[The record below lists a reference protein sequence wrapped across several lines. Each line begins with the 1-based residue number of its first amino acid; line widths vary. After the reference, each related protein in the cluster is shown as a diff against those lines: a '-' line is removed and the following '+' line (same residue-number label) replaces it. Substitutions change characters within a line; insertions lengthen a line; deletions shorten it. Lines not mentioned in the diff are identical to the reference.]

1 MKNKI
6 ILSTDTMLG
15 YGLDMIFDMAKKCGY
30 DGIDLAISKGFD
42 AWNENYVKSLV
53 KKYELPIYSV
63 QTSSLLN
70 SKEMNKV
77 LDLCEATDCDQI
89 TINAPK
95 FFDFKSYSFI
105 ANNISEYQT
114 QNPALHFAIINPE
127 DTNVFALPIPAYRFS
142 NVVDII
148 KKYGCNLALD
158 IANMNVDDLE
168 TIFVNKL
175 DDFAPYLALIYIS
188 DKSQSG
194 QPHLLPWEWILK
206 LPAFFK
212 KVRKAGYI
220 RPFSVKLSLS
230 KEELADGDKI
240 EMLLTRAREFIQ
252 RYGEE

>member
-158 IANMNVDDLE
+158 IANMNTDDLE

-194 QPHLLPWEWILK
+194 QPHLLP
-206 LPAFFK
+206 
-212 KVRKAGYI
+212 
-220 RPFSVKLSLS
+220 
-230 KEELADGDKI
+230 
-240 EMLLTRAREFIQ
+240 
-252 RYGEE
+252 

>member
-53 KKYELPIYSV
+53 KKYELPVYSV

-77 LDLCEATDCDQI
+77 LDLCEATDCDAV

-105 ANNISEYQT
+105 SQNIKIRIQLCIFLLSI
-114 QNPALHFAIINPE
+114 LKIRMCSLCRF
-127 DTNVFALPIPAYRFS
+127 LPI
-142 NVVDII
+142 
-148 KKYGCNLALD
+148 ALV
-158 IANMNVDDLE
+158 M
-168 TIFVNKL
+168 
-175 DDFAPYLALIYIS
+175 
-188 DKSQSG
+188 
-194 QPHLLPWEWILK
+194 
-206 LPAFFK
+206 
-212 KVRKAGYI
+212 
-220 RPFSVKLSLS
+220 
-230 KEELADGDKI
+230 
-240 EMLLTRAREFIQ
+240 
-252 RYGEE
+252 

>member
-30 DGIDLAISKGFD
+30 DGVDLAISKGFD
-42 AWNENYVKSLV
+42 AWNEGYVKNLV
-53 KKYELPIYSV
+53 KKYELPIYAV

-77 LDLCEATDCDQI
+77 LDLCEATDCDLI

-105 ANNISEYQT
+105 SNNISEYQN

-158 IANMNVDDLE
+158 IANMNTDDLE

-175 DDFAPYLALIYIS
+175 DDFAPYLALIYVS
-188 DKSQSG
+188 DKSKSG
-194 QPHLLPWEWILK
+194 IPHLLPGEGILK
-206 LPAFFK
+206 LSNFFK
-212 KVRKAGYI
+212 KVKKAGYL
-220 RPFSVKLSLS
+220 RPFSVKLNLT
-230 KEELADGDKI
+230 KEELADADKI
-240 EMLLTRAREFIQ
+240 EMLLIKAREYIE
-252 RYGEE
+252 RYQE

>member
-6 ILSTDTMLG
+6 LLSTDTMLG
-15 YGLDMIFDMAKKCGY
+15 YGLDMIFDMAKRCGY

-42 AWNENYVKSLV
+42 AWNENYVKTLV
-53 KKYELPIYSV
+53 KKYELPVYSV

-77 LDLCEATDCDQI
+77 LDLCEATDCDSI

-105 ANNISEYQT
+105 SNNISEYQN
-114 QNPALHFAIINPE
+114 QNPALHFSIINPE

-158 IANMNVDDLE
+158 IANMNSEDLE
-168 TIFVNKL
+168 NIFINKL
-175 DDFAPYLALIYIS
+175 DDFAPYLSLIYIS
-188 DKSQSG
+188 DKSKSG
-194 QPHLLPWEWILK
+194 VPHLLPGEWILK
-206 LPAFFK
+206 LPNFFK
-212 KVRKAGYI
+212 KVRKAGYL
-220 RPFSVKLSLS
+220 RPFSVKLTLS
-230 KEELADGDKI
+230 KEELADADKI
-240 EMLLTRAREFIQ
+240 EILLTKAREFIQ
-252 RYGEE
+252 RYGE

>member
-42 AWNENYVKSLV
+42 AWNVNYVKSLV

-158 IANMNVDDLE
+158 IANMNADDLE

-194 QPHLLPWEWILK
+194 QPHLLP
-206 LPAFFK
+206 
-212 KVRKAGYI
+212 
-220 RPFSVKLSLS
+220 
-230 KEELADGDKI
+230 
-240 EMLLTRAREFIQ
+240 
-252 RYGEE
+252 